1 MAIGRVE
8 RRRARRVDLRAG
20 GTMTLSANLRI
31 AGLILIG
38 LAAPML
44 ASAAPAAQKHE
55 EKGQTFQAPGA
66 TLYVEVLGSAPGV
79 PLIVVNG
86 GPGFD
91 HTYEH
96 IAMPGTPSAWETLAK
111 KRRVVFY
118 DQRGNGRSG
127 ALKPGQSCGLADQIA
142 DLEAVRAHLGVEQ
155 IDLLGHSWG
164 GFLVMAYSARYPQHI
179 RHLITVDS
187 AAPKWGDTVFLFKDI
202 FPEGQERSDSYAF
215 GDALGDKVAIDAGIR
230 EYLQWLFYSTEKRDA
245 FVAQITPGVY
255 TKEVNQTVEHDVER
269 FDLNPEIRKFKFP
282 TLVITGRYD
291 INVAPSVAWKMH
303 KAIAGSQFAV
313 FEKSGHLPFYEEP
326 DAFVR
331 VLEAFLAGGR

>member
-1 MAIGRVE
+1 
-8 RRRARRVDLRAG
+8 
-20 GTMTLSANLRI
+20 MTLSTKGRT

-38 LAAPML
+38 LVAPLL
-44 ASAAPAAQKHE
+44 ASAAPDKRE

-96 IAMPGTPSAWETLAK
+96 IAMPGTTSAWDTIAK

-155 IDLLGHSWG
+155 VDLLGHSWG
-164 GFLVMAYSARYPQHI
+164 GFLVMAYAARHPQHI

-187 AAPKWGDTVFLFKDI
+187 AAPKWSDTVFLFKDI
-202 FPEGQERSDSYAF
+202 FPEGMERSDGYAF
-215 GDALGDKVAIDAGIR
+215 ADALGDKQASDAGLR
-230 EYLQWLFYSTEKRDA
+230 EYLTWLFYSPEKRDA
-245 FVAQITPGVY
+245 FVAQVNVAVF
-255 TKEVNQTVEHDVER
+255 TKSVNESIEHDLAR
-269 FDLNPEIRKFKFP
+269 FDLNPELKKFKFP
-282 TLVITGRYD
+282 ALVITGRYD
-291 INVAPSVAWKMH
+291 INVAPSVAYKMH
-303 KAIAGSQFAV
+303 KAIPGSQFVV

-326 DAFVR
+326 EAFVR
-331 VLEAFLAGGR
+331 ALEAFLGAGR